1 MGISVKRGARI
12 VRVGAVKE
20 SVSKG
25 ADTAEM
31 VEGGLKEKH
40 ILVNQR
46 LDDGRV
52 SRGRATPGTSS
63 SRQGDAG
70 E

>member
-20 SVSKG
+20 SVGKG

-31 VEGGLKEKH
+31 VEGGQKEKH
-40 ILVNQR
+40 ILATVCSLLSIEKRSCSQR
-46 LDDGRV
+46 
-52 SRGRATPGTSS
+52 RGRAVNH
-63 SRQGDAG
+63 
-70 E
+70 